1 MKVLLPIM
9 RVIAGFAAMILGL
22 TILVWLINLMLRTFG
37 FAGLFIPIVT
47 WGAVE
52 YSQLTK
58 EQKDDLAKLAK
69 SKLPEWKD
77 PTKK

>member
-58 EQKDDLAKLAK
+58 EQKAELKTLAK
-69 SKLPEWKD
+69 SKLPKWED